1 MFFKKPAIIIAVLVL
16 ISLVVL
22 YSQFSPTNY
31 SFFPQCPFYE
41 LTGFNCPGCGSQ
53 RALHAILHGD
63 LAAAVNYN
71 LLFVVSLPFIA
82 AYFGLKLLSII
93 KGGGMNLYL
102 FDNPKVQMLAVL
114 FVLIFWFVRNLP
126 FPPFNFLAA

>member
-31 SFFPQCPFYE
+31 SFFPKCPFYT

-63 LAAAVNYN
+63 LTAAVNYN

-82 AYFGLKLLSII
+82 AYFGLKLRSII
-93 KGGGMNLYL
+93 KGGGMGLYL
-102 FDNPKVQMLAVL
+102 FDHPNAPALAVL
-114 FVLIFWFVRNLP
+114 LVLIFWVVRNLP
-126 FPPFNFLAA
+126 FAPFNFLAA

>member
-22 YSQFSPTNY
+22 YSFSPNNY
-31 SFFPQCPFYE
+31 SFFPKCPFYI

-53 RALHAILHGD
+53 RALHALLHGN
-63 LAAAVNYN
+63 LTAAVNYN

-93 KGGGMNLYL
+93 KGGGMTLYL
-102 FDNPKVQMLAVL
+102 FDHPNAPALAVL
-114 FVLIFWFVRNLP
+114 LVLIFWVVRNLP
-126 FPPFNFLAA
+126 FSPFNFLAA